1 MFQQNER
8 NSILVVRFDIQKA
21 LSIEIRTLSKL
32 NSISRRNTIS
42 EETLRL
48 EKKSISKNDLLLEIN
63 AVVKINYMFKGNSI
77 SNLILTAR
85 PLQIC
90 GNEWQ

>member
-63 AVVKINYMFKGNSI
+63 AVMKINYMFKGNSI
-77 SNLILTAR
+77 SNSILTAR

>member
-63 AVVKINYMFKGNSI
+63 AVMKINYMFKGNSI
-77 SNLILTAR
+77 SKLILTAR